1 MVGEANVLCGSGL
14 VARATILVTIAAAV
28 LAVSFAKAAPAD
40 AGQIVYAAGTGIWA
54 MNEDGSGKRE
64 LVDATQVPDVN
75 FIGDP
80 DVQPNG
86 TEVAFMGR
94 WSQSSHEETAFGP
107 APGFCGG
114 NCEGYYELK
123 NGSVTRMTPPPF
135 DCAGN
140 PCAAYEF
147 DPRVGSDGSVAYVFQ
162 EWTSQWEWSGIVP
175 ILGRSALL
183 SRDASGGSQQQWQ
196 TKCQYTT
203 AANEEATEGDIL
215 AVDPANPA
223 EIAYANCAEASE
235 AGCEWPYAVG
245 YDVYLSGANR
255 AASDDQLVRTVTD
268 PGAACLQEARNPIG
282 DLSFSPDG
290 SHLVEMHGGP
300 GAGIYTYPATAG
312 GGASAH
318 EVVEITGDWL
328 FYSVR
333 YIGGDRVAVS
343 AGEDANHDGTA
354 DHIDIYAM
362 SSACTPT
369 TCSLATGQGVVNLT
383 GTGNLSSDALLNTSN
398 FGYTTSTDP
407 LATVATPGTSP
418 GTGAGGSGSTSGSGS
433 GSGTR
438 KKPGG
443 GTSSGSSAS
452 PSAKIV
458 RIPPQRLRVVLAKGL
473 RAVVSCSAACRLS
486 ASLLLPHRIAAKL
499 HLLSARNR
507 RGSRPVAI
515 GRGKASLGKAG
526 KATIVV
532 RLTKKASHALR
543 HARSLRALLRIV
555 VTGSSGTHSTLS
567 KTVQVKR

>member
-1 MVGEANVLCGSGL
+1 MVGGANVQWENGL
-14 VARATILVTIAAAV
+14 VTRGAVLVAVIAAA
-28 LAVSFAKAAPAD
+28 LGLICAKAAPAH

-86 TEVAFMGR
+86 SEVAFMGR

-123 NGSVTRMTPPPF
+123 DGSVTRMTPPPF

-140 PCAAYEF
+140 PCASYEF
-147 DPRVGSDGSVAYVFQ
+147 DPRVASDGSVAYVFQ
-162 EWTSQWEWSGIVP
+162 EWTSQWEWTGVVP

-196 TKCQYTT
+196 TKCQWTT

-215 AVDPANPA
+215 AVDPADPG

-245 YDVYLSGANR
+245 YDVYLSGASR
-255 AASDDQLVRTVTD
+255 ASADDELVRTVTD
-268 PGAACLQEARNPIG
+268 PEAACLHEAENPIA

-333 YIGGDRVAVS
+333 YIGGGRVAVS
-343 AGEDANHDGTA
+343 AGEDSNHDGTA

-362 SSACTPT
+362 SSTCTPA
-369 TCSLATGQGVVNLT
+369 TCSLATGQGVANLT
-383 GTGNLSSDALLNTSN
+383 ASGDLSSDALLNTSN
-398 FGYTTSTDP
+398 FGYTTSTTP
-407 LATVATPGTSP
+407 VTAVATPATGP
-418 GTGAGGSGSTSGSGS
+418 GTGTATGTGSSGETRKKKGSGSSNAGVTANPKA
-433 GSGTR
+433 T
-438 KKPGG
+438 
-443 GTSSGSSAS
+443 
-452 PSAKIV
+452 IV
-458 RIPPQRLRVVLAKGL
+458 RIPAQRLRVVLAKGL
-473 RAVVSCSAACRLS
+473 RAVVSCSAACHLS
-486 ASLLLPHRIAAKL
+486 ASFLLAHRLAARL
-499 HLLSARNR
+499 HLLSAKSRG
-507 RGSRPVAI
+507 GSRPVAI
-515 GRGKASLGKAG
+515 GHGTASLRKAG
-526 KATIVV
+526 KATVVV
-532 RLTKKASHALR
+532 RFSKKARHALR
-543 HARSLRALLRIV
+543 HARSLRLVLRIV
-555 VTGSSGTHSTLS
+555 VTGSAGSHRTLS
-567 KTVQVKR
+567 KSVLIKR